1 MGRSHCPDRPASLFL
16 ESIFATTM
24 NALSLQSAHSALV
37 DRLREDDASLLL
49 QGLGI
54 TGFALLTV
62 LGAQM
67 EFRLYL
73 WEVPITLQNAAV
85 YASGL
90 YLGARNGMLAQ
101 LLYLA
106 LGLFLPVFVGDGHG
120 IAYFTGAVTAGYLV
134 SYPIAAAVI
143 GALSQ
148 RWKSLSG
155 STLSTMLGAAIVFSI
170 GVVWLHYAAGH
181 GTWMESID
189 KGFLRFVA
197 IDLVKVLA
205 VGLLYSGTR
214 AMGSFLK

>member
-1 MGRSHCPDRPASLFL
+1 M
-16 ESIFATTM
+16 M
-24 NALSLQSAHSALV
+24 NALSLQSTQSALV
-37 DRLREDDASLLL
+37 DRLREENASALL
-49 QGLGI
+49 QMAGI
-54 TGFALLTV
+54 ASFALLTV
-62 LGAQM
+62 LGAQL
-67 EFRLYL
+67 EFRIYL
-73 WEVPITLQNAAV
+73 WEVPITFQTVAV

-106 LGLFLPVFVGDGHG
+106 IGLFLPVFAGDGHG
-120 IAYFTGAVTAGYLV
+120 VDYFLGMVTAGYLV
-134 SYPIAAAVI
+134 SYPLAAAVI

-155 STLSTMLGAAIVFSI
+155 STLSMIIGSAVVFSI

-189 KGFLRFVA
+189 KGFLRFLV
-197 IDLVKVLA
+197 IDLVKILG

-214 AMGSFLK
+214 ALDAYLR